1 MANWFGSNLV
11 RHYQREL
18 LCKRHR
24 KYNIIVTHS
33 QTIMFTY
40 SVALKVASF
49 QSPKKALDGDVFAI
63 FSKLFDQKCW
73 DFLYQHKHPK

>member
-1 MANWFGSNLV
+1 
-11 RHYQREL
+11 
-18 LCKRHR
+18 
-24 KYNIIVTHS
+24 
-33 QTIMFTY
+33 MFTY